1 MGFMDNVSAFT
12 KGVSQKAKG
21 NYDVFAINNQISNV
35 EREMQQVYQYLGQA
49 YFNLHKDNAEPDLQS
64 YIETIIQKQNQ
75 VAELRRTAEAT
86 KAQTDAVSLVPPQQP
101 QQPQFNG
108 QQFNGQQ
115 FNGQPQF
122 NGQAPMGQPQFNGQ
136 APMGQPQFNGQA
148 PMGQPQFGGQAPM
161 GQPQFAGQAPQM
173 QPVQNAGPVCSNC
186 GTPLRE
192 GAAFC
197 TGCGQPVA
205 APQAPVAE
213 AAPAQEAPVV
223 ENAAPEAPA
232 EETPVETTTEAT
244 EATSETQATE

>member
-108 QQFNGQQ
+108 QQFNGQ
-115 FNGQPQF
+115 
-122 NGQAPMGQPQFNGQ
+122 PQFNGQ

-213 AAPAQEAPVV
+213 VAPAQEAPVV

-232 EETPVETTTEAT
+232 EETPVETTAEA

>member
-108 QQFNGQQ
+108 QQFNGQPQ
-115 FNGQPQF
+115 FGGQAPMGQPQY

-148 PMGQPQFGGQAPM
+148 PMGQPQF
-161 GQPQFAGQAPQM
+161 AGQAPQM
-173 QPVQNAGPVCSNC
+173 QPVQNAGPVCPKC

-213 AAPAQEAPVV
+213 AAP
-223 ENAAPEAPA
+223 EAPA
-232 EETPVETTTEAT
+232 EEAPVETTAEAEAT

>member
-108 QQFNGQQ
+108 QQFNGQ
-115 FNGQPQF
+115 
-122 NGQAPMGQPQFNGQ
+122 

-173 QPVQNAGPVCSNC
+173 QPVQNAGPVCPNC

-232 EETPVETTTEAT
+232 EEAPVETTAEAEAT

>member
-108 QQFNGQQ
+108 QQFNGQ
-115 FNGQPQF
+115 PQF
-122 NGQAPMGQPQFNGQ
+122 GGQ

-223 ENAAPEAPA
+223 ENAAPEAPV
-232 EETPVETTTEAT
+232 EEAPVETTAEAEATEAT